1 MPADPRTQAQ
11 LHRGAG
17 AVRED
22 AAALILGVA
31 GTQLSAD
38 ERALF
43 RERPP
48 AGLILF
54 ARNIRDRDQL
64 RALISAFREI
74 AGEQALVL
82 VDQEG
87 GRVQRLK
94 PPLVENLPAMRHFGL
109 IAESGDFVRAAAAL
123 ELAIRLQAQDL
134 AALDID
140 VNCAPVLDLLIAGAD
155 PVIGDRAFSSDPDI
169 VSRLGRVAMEAMLTA
184 GILPVIKHI
193 PGHGRA
199 GQDTHLGPAVI
210 DAPREV
216 LARDDFLPFR
226 NLADAPAAMT
236 AHVIYTALDRE
247 QPASLSPVVLE
258 GLIRRDFGFA
268 GLLLSDDLAMGA
280 LTGRM
285 GERVRRACDAGC
297 DFALVCSGRM
307 ADNEEALACADPI
320 SDKTRARLEAA
331 RRRLGQARIA
341 DRATARERLRRLLAG
356 APTRE
361 EEVGEG
367 AA

>member
-1 MPADPRTQAQ
+1 M
-11 LHRGAG
+11 
-17 AVRED
+17 RED
-22 AAALILGVA
+22 AAALILAVA
-31 GTQLSAD
+31 GLRLTAD

-43 RERPP
+43 TERPP

-54 ARNIRDRDQL
+54 ARNIADRDQL
-64 RALISAFREI
+64 RALIAEFRAI

-87 GRVQRLK
+87 GRVQRLR
-94 PPLVENLPAMRHFGL
+94 PPLVEDLPAMRHFGL
-109 IAESGDFVRAAAAL
+109 IAEGGDFVRAAAAL

-134 AALDID
+134 RALDID
-140 VNCAPVLDLLIAGAD
+140 MNCAPVLDLVQAGAD
-155 PVIGDRAFSSDPDI
+155 PVIGDRAFSSDPEI
-169 VSRLGRVAMEAMLTA
+169 VARLGRLAMEAMLAA

-199 GQDTHLGPAVI
+199 TEDTHLAPAVVDTPQDI
-210 DAPREV
+210 LVRE
-216 LARDDFLPFR
+216 DFLPFR

-236 AHVIYTALDRE
+236 AHVVYAAIDGER
-247 QPASLSPVVLE
+247 PASLSREVLE
-258 GLIRRDFGFA
+258 GLVRRDLGFE

-285 GERVRRACDAGC
+285 GERVRHALDAGC
-297 DFALVCSGRM
+297 DLALVCSGRM
-307 ADNEEALACADPI
+307 ADNEEALACAGPVADR
-320 SDKTRARLEAA
+320 TRARLESA
-331 RRRLGQARIA
+331 RRRLGDARIV
-341 DRATARERLRRLLAG
+341 DREIARERLRRLLAG

>member
-1 MPADPRTQAQ
+1 M
-11 LHRGAG
+11 
-17 AVRED
+17 RED
-22 AAALILGVA
+22 AAALILAVA
-31 GTQLSAD
+31 GPRLTAD

-43 RERPP
+43 TERPP

-54 ARNIRDRDQL
+54 ARNIEGRDQL
-64 RALISAFREI
+64 RALIATFRDI

-87 GRVQRLK
+87 GRVQRLR

-134 AALDID
+134 RALGID
-140 VNCAPVLDLLIAGAD
+140 MNCAPVLDLLRIDAD
-155 PVIGDRAFSSDPDI
+155 PVIGDRAFSGDPEI
-169 VSRLGRVAMEAMLTA
+169 VARLGRVAMEAMLAA

-199 GQDTHLGPAVI
+199 GKDTHVAPAVV
-210 DAPREV
+210 DTPQDV
-216 LARDDFLPFR
+216 LAREDFLPFR
-226 NLADAPAAMT
+226 DLADAPAAMT
-236 AHVIYTALDRE
+236 AHVIYTAIDRE
-247 QPASLSPVVLE
+247 RPASLSSAVLE
-258 GLIRRDFGFA
+258 GLIRRDFGFE
-268 GLLLSDDLAMGA
+268 GLLLSDDLAMEALAGA
-280 LTGRM
+280 MGGR
-285 GERVRRACDAGC
+285 VQHAFDAGC
-297 DFALVCSGRM
+297 DLALVCSGRM
-307 ADNEEALACADPI
+307 ADNEEALACAEPV

-331 RRRLGQARIA
+331 RRRLGDARIV
-341 DRATARERLRRLLAG
+341 DRAAARERLHRLLAG
-356 APTRE
+356 SPTRE